1 MSSLEAC
8 VLDGEMPAAT
18 TGRSPSPSRPRRAG
32 RSPLPGGPRPT
43 TRPVGPTGARRLVK
57 AGFDRLIAAVALI
70 VLAPVMAA
78 IAVAVRI
85 TGPGPVLDRQR
96 RIGRDG
102 AEFTLLRFRTTRPG
116 AQDRKIELVGDLV
129 SDRHGPLLKIGRDP
143 RMTPLGGRLRRR
155 SLDELPQLINV
166 LRGDMSLV
174 GPRPTLPEEMERYGD
189 DVRARLVVRPGMTGL
204 WQIDGG
210 ADLSWEESVRLD
222 LRYVENWSVMLD
234 LRILWKTWSTVARG
248 AGAY

>member
-1 MSSLEAC
+1 MSGLEAC

-18 TGRSPSPSRPRRAG
+18 TGRSPFPGRSRRPG
-32 RSPLPGGPRPT
+32 GSPLPGGPRPT

-57 AGFDRLIAAVALI
+57 TGFDRLVAALALTA
-70 VLAPVMAA
+70 LAPVMAA
-78 IAVAVRI
+78 IAVAVRV
-85 TGPGPVLDRQR
+85 TGPGPVLDRR
-96 RIGRDG
+96 LRIGRDG
-102 AEFTLLRFRTTRPG
+102 VEFTLLRFRTTRPG
-116 AQDRKIELVGDLV
+116 TQGRKVELVGDLV

-143 RMTPLGGRLRRR
+143 RMTPLGGWLRRR

-174 GPRPTLPEEMERYGD
+174 GPRPVLPEEVERYGD
-189 DVRARLVVRPGMTGL
+189 EVRVRLMVRPGMTGL

-210 ADLSWEESVRLD
+210 TDLSLEESVRLD

-234 LRILWKTWSTVARG
+234 LRILWKTCSTVARG
-248 AGAY
+248 AGA